1 MPLPEA
7 RKGESLGF
15 HAYAR
20 VSDEGTLG
28 DPEKIIWS
36 SIRHVCSRAFAEAL
50 AADVHGVKRKA
61 DRQGVAKNVKLYIQ
75 QSSEFYEA
83 ARNARPNT
91 APLIYYYAFLN
102 LAKALCEFKS
112 PYFHD
117 RQECYRHGL
126 TWRPDPKTTVNM
138 YKESVFLTTRGVW
151 HALWEALVGAHCPAA
166 NPSKLRVR
174 DLFAYCPEIS
184 VEFQRAFGEDL
195 RTLNLE
201 KPDILYDMKKRESWI
216 RFSIHRVDFR
226 INRISAPSALTHIRT
241 PRSGYIEVKSATKDY
256 RTFQTAKPASVR
268 RNQSV
273 RDALTED
280 FRGLNLFTHI
290 GRDHEMTYFLP
301 LQSKLPLRLP
311 QLIVLYTILFWLGS
325 LVRYDPHS
333 VSDLMDSPAWILI
346 DGFMSQSRL
355 WLLEQFE
362 WAIYQAETTLWLAR

>member
-1 MPLPEA
+1 MSLPDA
-7 RKGESLGF
+7 REGESLGF

-28 DPEKIIWS
+28 DPEQIIWS
-36 SIRHVCSRAFAEAL
+36 SIRHVCSRSFAEAL
-50 AADVHGVKRKA
+50 AAEVHGVKRKA
-61 DRQGVAKNVKLYIQ
+61 DRQGVARNVKLYVQ

-112 PYFHD
+112 PYFHE

-126 TWRPDPKTTVNM
+126 SWKPDPKTTVNM
-138 YKESVFLTTRGVW
+138 LKEAVFLTTRGVW
-151 HALWEALVGAHCPAA
+151 HSLWEALRGAHCSAA
-166 NPSKLRVR
+166 NPTKLCVR

-184 VEFQRAFGEDL
+184 VEFERSFGEGL
-195 RTLNLE
+195 RTLDLE
-201 KPDILYDMKKRESWI
+201 KPDTLYDKKKRETWI
-216 RFSIHRVDFR
+216 RFSIHRIDFQV
-226 INRISAPSALTHIRT
+226 NRVSAPASLAQIAT
-241 PRSGYIEVKSATKDY
+241 PRSGYIEVNSTNEDY
-256 RTFQTAKPASVR
+256 RTFQTAKPARVKPS
-268 RNQSV
+268 QGIH
-273 RDALTED
+273 DALNED
-280 FRGLNLFTHI
+280 FLGLNLFTHI
-290 GRDHEMTYFLP
+290 GREHEMTYFLP
-301 LQSKLPLRLP
+301 VQNKLPLRLP
-311 QLIVLYTILFWLGS
+311 QVIVLYTILFWLGS

-333 VSDLMDSPAWILI
+333 VSYLMDSPAWILI